1 MLDHLD
7 AVHAAPDHHKVL
19 FENHRVRVLETV
31 LRPGEETAVHT
42 HVWSGVLYIISWSDF
57 ERYDEHRNVVMDS
70 ARLIP
75 TPIPGTV
82 VPATPFPPHSLKN
95 VGTELIHV
103 ILTEFK
109 EPEVETLNPSSL
121 SVAPNSGEATS

>member
-19 FENHRVRVLETV
+19 FEDDRVRVLETI

-57 ERYDEHRNVVMDS
+57 ERYDADRNVVMDS
-70 ARLIP
+70 ARLAS
-75 TPIPGTV
+75 TPLPGTAI
-82 VPATPFPPHSLKN
+82 PSAPFPAHSLKN
-95 VGTELIHV
+95 VGTTNIHV

-109 EPEVETLNPSSL
+109 DPIPTV
-121 SVAPNSGEATS
+121 